1 MTDDRARDKKEM
13 KRSIFIEARS
23 AGKNNRK
30 EN

>member
-1 MTDDRARDKKEM
+1 MTGDRTRDKREM
-13 KRSIFIEARS
+13 KRSVFIEARS